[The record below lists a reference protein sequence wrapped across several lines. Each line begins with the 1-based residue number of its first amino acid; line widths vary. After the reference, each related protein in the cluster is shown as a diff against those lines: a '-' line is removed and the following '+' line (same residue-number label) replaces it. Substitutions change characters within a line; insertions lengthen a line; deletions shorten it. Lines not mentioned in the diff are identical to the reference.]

1 MFEKIFY
8 DFFLIN
14 LNEYPNINIDLEIN
28 VLLFFISLAIC
39 ASAFAITIYRATL
52 QRAIKQLTRL
62 GATDEDSARTI
73 KDLGL
78 EKSFILKMAL
88 SRRGR
93 LTRIIGRA
101 GEKTYTY
108 EEYVELS
115 RTKGG
120 IKEEKIDFETA
131 EFYIRPES
139 NDDAKNII
147 ENYGTSMLRTSLYC
161 VLVIAVYICVALVM
175 PEVLTLINNLL
186 A

>member
-14 LNEYPNINIDLEIN
+14 LNEYSNINIDLEIN

-39 ASAFAITIYRATL
+39 ASAFAVTLYRATL
-52 QRAIKQLTRL
+52 QQAIKRLTRFS
-62 GATDEDSARTI
+62 ASDEESARTLG
-73 KDLGL
+73 DLGL
-78 EKSFILKMAL
+78 EKSVLLKMAL

-93 LTRIIGRA
+93 LTRIIGRV
-101 GEKTYTY
+101 GERSYTY

-120 IKEEKIDFETA
+120 LKDEKIDFETA

-139 NDDAKNII
+139 VDDAKNII